1 MSDVTQKM
9 YDVMSITKAVIGIMY
24 YIHKPPHT
32 NQKLL
37 NMVGYDEAWDYDDF
51 RVQVEAKTNLKA
63 YAMGRLNRN
72 TGGFSYCN
80 LAYQV
85 LASDMPDVATKFGEF
100 IERPVTSVTSNW
112 ICGDG
117 WKWEHS
123 NGQPLGPHGLHMT
136 EEVGCLFGAKARPFL
151 QGDKG
156 VLLGNGWGGCGSE
169 VLQRYW
175 HGWFFKEN
183 IAYAIGYVSQMI
195 AVSPETVRVHFYTE
209 DWTNPN
215 FQGCD
220 FVNLKF

>member
-1 MSDVTQKM
+1 MSDVTHKM
-9 YDVMSITKAVIGIMY
+9 YDVMSVTKAVIGIMY
-24 YIHKPPHT
+24 YIHKPEYT
-32 NQKLL
+32 NQGLL
-37 NMVGYDEAWDYDDF
+37 NMEGYDEAWDYDDF
-51 RVQVEAKTNLKA
+51 RNQVEAETDLKA

-85 LASDMPDVATKFGEF
+85 LASDMPEVATKFGEF

-112 ICGDG
+112 TYGDG

-151 QGDKG
+151 QGVKG
-156 VLLGNGWGGCGSE
+156 VPLGNGWGGCGSE
-169 VLQRYW
+169 VLQQYW
-175 HGWFFKEN
+175 HGWFFKGN

-209 DWTNPN
+209 DWSNPN